1 MAQREFAV
9 VGMFAAVLAGGL
21 FAPNLIAG
29 VRAAGGLFAPS
40 MRGAASGEPAFRYFP
55 NCAAAHAAGVYSI
68 HRGDP
73 GYRERLDRDGDGRA
87 CEPYLAR

>member
-1 MAQREFAV
+1 
-9 VGMFAAVLAGGL
+9 
-21 FAPNLIAG
+21 
-29 VRAAGGLFAPS
+29 
-40 MRGAASGEPAFRYFP
+40 MRGAASGEPDFRYFP